1 MFTID
6 IILQNT
12 AASISIQRKEA
23 EGAEALYQELTQ
35 AMGTTSKILHLT
47 CEKDTDK
54 KVAIVGDRVSAVI
67 VSQKSGA
74 AAAGRVPGFFA
85 TSEE

>member
-12 AASISIQRKEA
+12 AASVSVQRKEA
-23 EGAEALYQELTQ
+23 EGADALYQEIVGV
-35 AMGTTSKILHLT
+35 MGTTGKVLHLT

-54 KVAIVGDRVSAVI
+54 KVAVLSDRIGAVI

-74 AAAGRVPGFFA
+74 SAAGRVTGFFS
-85 TSEE
+85 TVEE